1 MQITTVL
8 KPNFHFR
15 ITEDIN
21 LWANYTY
28 QSGSYGGGASNYGG
42 DAFDGNR
49 LKLTPKHS
57 FAMGGSYDHH
67 LPNGSTL
74 RLSGDWSEKSRFFFA
89 EDNTPDDSEK
99 LAGLVNLQGIWTS
112 PSERLEVSLWVK
124 NLLDKRDK
132 TGYWDDFFQWWATL

>member
-1 MQITTVL
+1 
-8 KPNFHFR
+8 
-15 ITEDIN
+15 
-21 LWANYTY
+21 
-28 QSGSYGGGASNYGG
+28 
-42 DAFDGNR
+42 
-49 LKLTPKHS
+49 
-57 FAMGGSYDHH
+57 MGGSYDHH

-99 LAGLVNLQGIWTS
+99 LAGLVNLQGTWTS

-132 TGYWDDFFQWWATL
+132 TGYWDDFFQWWVRYETEVDYTTDVGDFSPPRYFGATVTWHFK